1 MKKVIT
7 VAIVA
12 IIMGSCKKETKKLIE
27 PIVYENLYDTN
38 GTGKK
43 FIDLYITNTDGQ
55 TKAFINNTMF
65 INTNGSTVKAFN
77 AYVGDTIKVECT
89 QSSIQYMKVYI
100 RKSYTVVI
108 DTTQVATQLFTKYI
122 IR

>member
-1 MKKVIT
+1 MKHLCIT
-7 VAIVA
+7 ITD
-12 IIMGSCKKETKKLIE
+12 IQIHKERETKKLIK
-27 PIVYENLYDTN
+27 PLVYENLYDTN